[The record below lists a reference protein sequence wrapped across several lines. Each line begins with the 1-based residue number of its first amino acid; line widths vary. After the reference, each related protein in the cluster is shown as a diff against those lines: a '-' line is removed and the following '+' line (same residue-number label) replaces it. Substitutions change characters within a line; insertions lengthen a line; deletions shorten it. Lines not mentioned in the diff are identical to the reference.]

1 MSRYSSEKKLFKPV
15 MLDDFSLIRP
25 KKIRCEETDQNL
37 LSRNA
42 YTGALNIFDNDMIES
57 KASVTSSAPEIN
69 RDVP

>member
-1 MSRYSSEKKLFKPV
+1 

>member
-1 MSRYSSEKKLFKPV
+1 MSRYSSEKKMFKPV

>member
-1 MSRYSSEKKLFKPV
+1 MSRYSSEKKMFKPV

-42 YTGALNIFDNDMIES
+42 YTGTLNIFDNDMIES